1 MKVVLFQA
9 NHSQKAHQSALV
21 EAAVTTSLQHPHLV
35 HSLTY
40 TIDKLVGTGEVLET
54 PNTANNS
61 PIVMP
66 DDDSVNLY
74 RLQLI

>member
-1 MKVVLFQA
+1 M
-9 NHSQKAHQSALV
+9 
-21 EAAVTTSLQHPHLV
+21 TTSLQHPHLV

-61 PIVMP
+61 GPIVMP
-66 DDDSVNLY
+66 DDELSLY
-74 RLQLI
+74 RLQLIQEFCDKGALTPVRIASKL